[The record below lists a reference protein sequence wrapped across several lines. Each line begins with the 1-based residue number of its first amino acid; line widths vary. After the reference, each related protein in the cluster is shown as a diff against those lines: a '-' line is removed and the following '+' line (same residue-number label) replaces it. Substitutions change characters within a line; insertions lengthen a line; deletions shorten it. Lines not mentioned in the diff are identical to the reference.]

1 MQVQNFPFKL
11 SPFQETAINSLID
24 GKHVLITAHTGSGKT
39 LPAEFAIKYFVEK
52 GKKVIYTAPI
62 KALSNQKYYE
72 FQKKFPTISFGI
84 LTGDIKFN
92 PEADVLIMTTEILK
106 NTLYLKNNGEKDGL
120 EFDIDIRTELGCV
133 VFDEVH
139 YINDP
144 SRGKVWEETIMLLP
158 EHIQMLMLSATIDKP
173 ERFAKWIETIKN
185 NTKEVIIAGTNERV
199 VPLVHYMWFNT
210 KQKPVQDKMF
220 ISMINNRANKMC
232 VIKDSNTNFN
242 TELYLD
248 ICKIKKYLKQ
258 EKQLVQNAYV
268 LNNLVEHLKRNGM
281 LPAICFVF
289 SRKMVEKY
297 ASLIEKSM
305 VSEDDY
311 KFQENID
318 KECFGILNKLPNYK
332 EYLELPEYQFVLGLL
347 RKGIAIHHSGVAPIL
362 REMVEILFGKGY
374 IKLLFATETFA
385 VGINMPTKTVIFTD
399 FTKYDGNDNRIL
411 RSPEYTQMAGRAGR
425 RGLDTIG
432 HVVHLVNMFDIPEMR
447 EYMDMMNGK
456 PQLFVSKFK
465 ISYNLLLNILSNTTD
480 INLIKNHVEKS
491 MMNLDIV
498 ESIANTKQEI
508 AQQQE
513 EIDALIKTI
522 PECKEMTEYE
532 ELQKQIQMV
541 KPKKRKQIQERINEI
556 EKQKPLVI
564 KYYETR
570 EEIILKQSNID
581 KDRRYLENTESY
593 LMTVITNTITVMQK
607 EGFLK
612 NDNTLT
618 LRGQCALKIQEVN
631 SFVMS
636 DLLFSSNN
644 FKNIDSCEIVSLLT
658 CFTTLTIPE
667 KCKCYTIEG
676 VSYNLE
682 RIIKEIEPLYNKYY
696 DAELHYDLD
705 TGSEWDINYDL
716 IKVIQEWYH
725 ADDEITCKSILQ
737 MLQIEKEIFL
747 GEFVKTLL
755 KVTNIVNE
763 LVKVSELL
771 CDVELQNKLKTCNEK
786 IMKYV
791 VTNQSLYI

>member
-1 MQVQNFPFKL
+1 
-11 SPFQETAINSLID
+11 
-24 GKHVLITAHTGSGKT
+24 
-39 LPAEFAIKYFVEK
+39 
-52 GKKVIYTAPI
+52 
-62 KALSNQKYYE
+62 
-72 FQKKFPTISFGI
+72 
-84 LTGDIKFN
+84 
-92 PEADVLIMTTEILK
+92 MTTEILK

-120 EFDIDIRTELGCV
+120 EFDIDIQTELGCV

-173 ERFAKWIETIKN
+173 ERFAKWIEKIKN

-480 INLIKNHVEKS
+480 INQIKNHVEKS

-522 PECKEMTEYE
+522 RM
-532 ELQKQIQMV
+532 
-541 KPKKRKQIQERINEI
+541 
-556 EKQKPLVI
+556 
-564 KYYETR
+564 
-570 EEIILKQSNID
+570 
-581 KDRRYLENTESY
+581 
-593 LMTVITNTITVMQK
+593 
-607 EGFLK
+607 
-612 NDNTLT
+612 
-618 LRGQCALKIQEVN
+618 
-631 SFVMS
+631 
-636 DLLFSSNN
+636 
-644 FKNIDSCEIVSLLT
+644 
-658 CFTTLTIPE
+658 
-667 KCKCYTIEG
+667 
-676 VSYNLE
+676 
-682 RIIKEIEPLYNKYY
+682 
-696 DAELHYDLD
+696 
-705 TGSEWDINYDL
+705 
-716 IKVIQEWYH
+716 
-725 ADDEITCKSILQ
+725 
-737 MLQIEKEIFL
+737 
-747 GEFVKTLL
+747 
-755 KVTNIVNE
+755 
-763 LVKVSELL
+763 
-771 CDVELQNKLKTCNEK
+771 
-786 IMKYV
+786 
-791 VTNQSLYI
+791 

>member
-39 LPAEFAIKYFVEK
+39 LPAEFAIKYFIEK

-120 EFDIDIRTELGCV
+120 EFDIDIQTELGCV

-210 KQKPVQDKMF
+210 KQKPVQDKMY

-311 KFQENID
+311 KFQE
-318 KECFGILNKLPNYK
+318 
-332 EYLELPEYQFVLGLL
+332 
-347 RKGIAIHHSGVAPIL
+347 
-362 REMVEILFGKGY
+362 
-374 IKLLFATETFA
+374 
-385 VGINMPTKTVIFTD
+385 
-399 FTKYDGNDNRIL
+399 
-411 RSPEYTQMAGRAGR
+411 
-425 RGLDTIG
+425 
-432 HVVHLVNMFDIPEMR
+432 
-447 EYMDMMNGK
+447 
-456 PQLFVSKFK
+456 
-465 ISYNLLLNILSNTTD
+465 
-480 INLIKNHVEKS
+480 
-491 MMNLDIV
+491 
-498 ESIANTKQEI
+498 KQ
-508 AQQQE
+508 A
-513 EIDALIKTI
+513 
-522 PECKEMTEYE
+522 
-532 ELQKQIQMV
+532 
-541 KPKKRKQIQERINEI
+541 
-556 EKQKPLVI
+556 
-564 KYYETR
+564 
-570 EEIILKQSNID
+570 
-581 KDRRYLENTESY
+581 
-593 LMTVITNTITVMQK
+593 
-607 EGFLK
+607 
-612 NDNTLT
+612 
-618 LRGQCALKIQEVN
+618 
-631 SFVMS
+631 
-636 DLLFSSNN
+636 
-644 FKNIDSCEIVSLLT
+644 
-658 CFTTLTIPE
+658 
-667 KCKCYTIEG
+667 
-676 VSYNLE
+676 
-682 RIIKEIEPLYNKYY
+682 
-696 DAELHYDLD
+696 
-705 TGSEWDINYDL
+705 
-716 IKVIQEWYH
+716 
-725 ADDEITCKSILQ
+725 
-737 MLQIEKEIFL
+737 
-747 GEFVKTLL
+747 
-755 KVTNIVNE
+755 
-763 LVKVSELL
+763 
-771 CDVELQNKLKTCNEK
+771 TCNKEK
-786 IMKYV
+786 KHG
-791 VTNQSLYI
+791 

>member
-1 MQVQNFPFKL
+1 MTEYNFKL
-11 SPFQETAINSLID
+11 SPFQETAINSLKND
-24 GKHVLITAHTGSGKT
+24 KHVLITAHTGSGKT

-480 INLIKNHVEKS
+480 INQIKNHVEKS

-532 ELQKQIQMV
+532 ELQKQIQTV

-570 EEIILKQSNID
+570 GEINLKQSNID
-581 KDRRYLENTESY
+581 KDIRYLENTESY